1 MVQDPHSYMKE
12 GVQSGENHT
21 LNTDFNGR
29 SKSAQV
35 WMEGVSEFKAPG
47 VIYHDVD
54 GRITDADDN
63 AQLILGLTLKKLKGR
78 KLSDPVWQASLVN
91 GEMLRAEE
99 SPPEVALLTGKTL
112 SDVVLKITHPET
124 QSHRW
129 VLLTAIPL
137 SLSENAPPSKVI
149 THIRDITK
157 DRQSSDRVS
166 AQMALMQQF
175 WGLFEV
181 SEIAMGS
188 EKDVLDGI
196 MSFLPKIFAY
206 PDITNARILMRNKVY
221 TTDAFSETDH
231 SQMQTIQCEGETI
244 GHVAFFYESVHSLDL
259 ASVKLSNDVLLM
271 EALAKWL
278 ALVYQI
284 REKNAEIERLKEE
297 TIAAYDRTI
306 EAWSAALD
314 TRDQEISGHTRRV
327 TKLALELAKEMGV
340 TEEEELMNIRR
351 GVMLHD
357 IGKLS
362 IPEEII
368 LKPGKLTEEEY
379 DIVKAHPV
387 FAQKWLSQIEFLKP
401 ALQIPYYYHENW
413 DGSGYPQGLS
423 GEQIPFTARMFAV
436 ADVWDVL
443 ISDRPYRPA
452 LSKEEALDIIISEKG
467 SHFDPKVVESFLKVL
482 ARGNYINSDHE
493 MIIKGFGQSRVWI
506 HNRRITSKEWQAY
519 ATRDLFFLFMA
530 HSEGLTKDQVGLHL
544 WPDLSNEELDVRLKN
559 TLYRLRKAVG
569 KNVVV
574 LDDLGYRFNKTL
586 DYFYDV
592 ETFVT
597 RIKRAEETEDLQEK
611 IAHLLKAVQQYDGDY
626 LSEIDGI
633 WVLPDR
639 ERYRLMYLDAL
650 QHLAEMYNSLGETES
665 ALRYCS
671 MALKEDPVFEE
682 AHRLAMKIHAKEGN
696 RAEIIRQ
703 YESCLAAFRENF
715 DFPPSQQTQDLYE
728 TLIQG

>member
-1 MVQDPHSYMKE
+1 MVRNPKPQSSE
-12 GVQSGENHT
+12 GVHHGGSQPINTELHEQPDDNQAWVEGLSDFQS
-21 LNTDFNGR
+21 
-29 SKSAQV
+29 
-35 WMEGVSEFKAPG
+35 PG
-47 VIYHDVD
+47 VVYHDAE

-63 AQLILGLTLKKLKGR
+63 ARLILGLPLKKLKGR
-78 KLSDPVWQASLVN
+78 KLTDPIWQAKLLN
-91 GEMLRAEE
+91 GEALLSED
-99 SPPEVALLTGKTL
+99 SPPEAALSSGKTF

-124 QSHRW
+124 KATRW
-129 VLLTAIPL
+129 LLLTAIPL

-149 THIRDITK
+149 THIRDVTK

-196 MSFLPKIFAY
+196 MLFLPKIFTY
-206 PDITNARILMRNKVY
+206 PDITHARILMRNKAY
-221 TTDAFSETDH
+221 TTDAFSETEH
-231 SQMQTIQCEGETI
+231 SQVQTIQCEGADI

-259 ASVKLSNDVLLM
+259 ASVKLSNDILLL

-278 ALVYQI
+278 ALVCQI
-284 REKNAEIERLKEE
+284 REKNAEIVRLKEE
-297 TIAAYDRTI
+297 TVAAYDRTI
-306 EAWSAALD
+306 EAWSAALE
-314 TRDQEISGHTRRV
+314 TRDKETSGHTRRV
-327 TKLALELAKEMGV
+327 TELALELAKEMGV
-340 TEEEELMNIRR
+340 TENDELMNIQR
-351 GVMLHD
+351 GAMLHD

-362 IPEEII
+362 IPDEII
-368 LKPGKLTEEEY
+368 LKPGKLTEDEF

-423 GEQIPFTARMFAV
+423 GEEIPFTARMFAV

-452 LSKEEALDIIISEKG
+452 LSKEEALDIIIAEKG

-569 KNVVV
+569 KNAVV

-611 IAHLLKAVQQYDGDY
+611 IAHLLKAVQQYDGDF

-639 ERYRLMYLDAL
+639 ERYRLMFVNAL
-650 QHLAEMYNSLGETES
+650 LALAEMYDTLGETES

-671 MALKEDPVFEE
+671 MALKEDPVFED

-703 YESCLAAFRENF
+703 YESCLTAFRENF

-728 TLIQG
+728 TLIQR